1 VTTDKP
7 NKPSTTLRIGL
18 TGGIASGKSTVA
30 DMFAEL
36 GAIVIDTDVIAR
48 EVVMPGQPALSEIR
62 DAFGDEV
69 IHEDGTL
76 DRAALRQLIF
86 SDDALRLI
94 LEAIVHP
101 KIGQE
106 TVRQATE
113 ANGPYQIIV
122 VPLLTE
128 SSLIQFV
135 DRVVVVDCDQDTQ
148 MSRLLARDTESN
160 AQALRILA
168 AQASR
173 EERLAIADD
182 VIRNGGDLESTS
194 AQVAALHH
202 GYLALQRPKGAE

>member
-1 VTTDKP
+1 VTADKS
-7 NKPSTTLRIGL
+7 NNPSTPIRIGL

-36 GAIVIDTDVIAR
+36 GVIVIDADVIAR

-62 DAFGDEV
+62 AAFGDEV
-69 IHEDGTL
+69 IREDGSL
-76 DRAALRQLIF
+76 DRAAMRQLVF
-86 SDDALRLI
+86 SDDILRLK
-94 LEAIVHP
+94 LEAILHP
-101 KIGQE
+101 KIGHE

-135 DRVVVVDCDQDTQ
+135 DRVVVVDCDEDTQ
-148 MSRLLARDTESN
+148 MGRLLARDTESE

-182 VIRNGGDLESTS
+182 VIRNDGDLESTS
-194 AQVAALHH
+194 AQVTALHH
-202 GYLALQRPKGAE
+202 GYLALQRSKGAE

>member
-1 VTTDKP
+1 MTADKP

-48 EVVMPGQPALSEIR
+48 EVVMPGQPALSGIR
-62 DAFGDEV
+62 DAFGNEV
-69 IHEDGTL
+69 IREDGSL
-76 DRAALRQLIF
+76 DRAAMRQLVF
-86 SDDALRLI
+86 SDDILRLK
-94 LEAIVHP
+94 LEAILHP

-135 DRVVVVDCDQDTQ
+135 DRVVVVDCDEDTQ
-148 MSRLLARDTESN
+148 MSRLLARDTESE

-182 VIRNGGDLESTS
+182 VIRNDGDLESTS